1 LAIVAIVAIYAL
13 LNRLAGFRL
22 SGALYLIENDHVNRQ
37 LPTPARKIEATRKRK
52 ASATEEDEE

>member
-22 SGALYLIENDHVNRQ
+22 SGALYLIGNDHVNRE
-37 LPTPARKIEATRKRK
+37 PPALARETEATRKRK